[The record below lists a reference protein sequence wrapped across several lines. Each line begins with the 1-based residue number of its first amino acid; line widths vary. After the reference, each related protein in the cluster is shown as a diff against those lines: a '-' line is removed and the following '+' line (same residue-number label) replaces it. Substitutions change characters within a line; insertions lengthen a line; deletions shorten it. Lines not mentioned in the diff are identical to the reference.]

1 MEQPGDGVLA
11 AKIFPEALPNRRLEA
26 APDSG
31 PLFQGH
37 PCREVALRVFA
48 VKQSA
53 RGIRLPLQTPVSAAR
68 AVELYLTPE
77 HRGR

>member
-26 APDSG
+26 IGVLKQRQIVGHCFKGTLVAKL
-31 PLFQGH
+31 PLEF
-37 PCREVALRVFA
+37 F
-48 VKQSA
+48 
-53 RGIRLPLQTPVSAAR
+53 RLPLQTAVSAAR